1 MSYSSLLFPSKQ
13 AGFSIPSVWY
23 SDCHQQER
31 SQHFPEA
38 LHFGKCQWTVTFH
51 FLSSE
56 MIVAM
61 PLSWASRVSVHHPT
75 PPPSDGQIEG
85 LRRPLRAKHQAW
97 MRTAS
102 SCWLCFWGPWL
113 PCVLLSGSVSHLG
126 ASEPGPI
133 PKWLCSWAP
142 FPLQISDFHL
152 QNEAGE
158 RKKSEPLELKKKK
171 NFCTFLLLPKS
182 YLYLWL
188 LSRQSKIRQQN
199 QSSDILAE
207 TWLKSVWFVV
217 LLLLGD
223 WGRRQ
228 RMQKS

>member
-13 AGFSIPSVWY
+13 AGFSIPGVWY
-23 SDCHQQER
+23 SDSHQQER

-38 LHFGKCQWTVTFH
+38 LQSFGKCQWTVTFH

-61 PLSWASRVSVHHPT
+61 PLSWASRVSVL
-75 PPPSDGQIEG
+75 PPGDGQIEG
-85 LRRPLRAKHQAW
+85 LRRPLRAKHQVW

-102 SCWLCFWGPWL
+102 SCWFCFWGPWL

-142 FPLQISDFHL
+142 FPLPISDFHL
-152 QNEAGE
+152 QNEVGE

-171 NFCTFLLLPKS
+171 FLYIPSPAKI
-182 YLYLWL
+182 
-188 LSRQSKIRQQN
+188 LSLSLAFIQSKQN
-199 QSSDILAE
+199 KTAKSKRHPCWNLTEISLICCFTLA
-207 TWLKSVWFVV
+207 WRL
-217 LLLLGD
+217 
-223 WGRRQ
+223 R
-228 RMQKS
+228 